1 MLMTDKWFNE
11 FFYGKRN
18 KKSGRMLENKEE
30 ADHAL
35 NSYFEF
41 NGFESMSLVKNL
53 GSTFIYLLIYFHG
66 LISLLLLIA
75 CKSYA
80 NSSNML
86 NWLKTWLKKHLIWN
100 SSIRFVLQ
108 QFQPLMISAMI
119 NLYDLRFNNS
129 SNIICSVLS
138 LLIIFWLH
146 LTILFI

>member
-1 MLMTDKWFNE
+1 
-11 FFYGKRN
+11 
-18 KKSGRMLENKEE
+18 MLENKEE

-53 GSTFIYLLIYFHG
+53 GSTFIYLLIYFLG

-108 QFQPLMISAMI
+108 QFQPLMISALI
-119 NLYDLRFNNS
+119 NLYDVRICFFINYFQLRFNNS

-138 LLIIFWLH
+138 LVIIFWLH